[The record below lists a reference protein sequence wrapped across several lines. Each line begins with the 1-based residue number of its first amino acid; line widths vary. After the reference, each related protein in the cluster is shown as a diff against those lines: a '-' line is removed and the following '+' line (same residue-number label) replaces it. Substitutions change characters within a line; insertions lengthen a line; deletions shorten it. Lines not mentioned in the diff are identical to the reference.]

1 LRRSEIAIQ
10 IQENM
15 LSKYQWRM
23 HTQCDY
29 TSFHSWANTK

>member
-15 LSKYQWRM
+15 LSKYQLTNAHNM
-23 HTQCDY
+23 
-29 TSFHSWANTK
+29 